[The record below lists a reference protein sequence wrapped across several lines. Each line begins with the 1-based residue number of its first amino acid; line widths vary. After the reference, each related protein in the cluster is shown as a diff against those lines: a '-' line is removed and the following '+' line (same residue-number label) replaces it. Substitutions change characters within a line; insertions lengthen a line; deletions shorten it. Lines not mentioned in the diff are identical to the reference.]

1 MIFGSAR
8 KKKAAHDELDANP
21 IKLYDNPMKEKV
33 KEKYLEDLIHSD
45 GNLASVQATVND
57 RYGRILVGTFEIR
70 SKQVGGIKAGIQ
82 LWETAYIPSLLNN
95 CKTWVEISDDTLTK
109 LEELQN
115 KLFRNLLN
123 VPRTTPKPALI
134 WELGGLKMKWRII

>member
-1 MIFGSAR
+1 MERFSTFVQAAQDGTRKIESCMESKLLDLHSDKSCFMIFGSAR

-82 LWETAYIPSLLNN
+82 LWETAYITSLLNN
-95 CKTWVEISDDTLTK
+95 
-109 LEELQN
+109 
-115 KLFRNLLN
+115 
-123 VPRTTPKPALI
+123 
-134 WELGGLKMKWRII
+134 